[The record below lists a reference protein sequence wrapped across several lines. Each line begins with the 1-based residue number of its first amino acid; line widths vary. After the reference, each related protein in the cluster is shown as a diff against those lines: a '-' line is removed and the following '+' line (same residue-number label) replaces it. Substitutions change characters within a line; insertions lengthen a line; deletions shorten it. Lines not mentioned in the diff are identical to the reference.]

1 MRSAQSAPRDCTRTR
16 VGAAAGRLITTG
28 KWGSRPGE
36 NHRSRQQRDD
46 DSYNLTGLSADCL
59 PARGIAI
66 DDRVDGYRFLGSIAV
81 EAGGASPF
89 TTPALRADGADG
101 LFCPGQPRI
110 LRLEE
115 SCM

>member
-1 MRSAQSAPRDCTRTR
+1 MGKAT
-16 VGAAAGRLITTG
+16 GNTTAL
-28 KWGSRPGE
+28 GS
-36 NHRSRQQRDD
+36 SVTTT
-46 DSYNLTGLSADCL
+46 SYNLTGLSADCL

-110 LRLEE
+110 LRLAE